1 MTSDHPRPS
10 SVVALLADIP
20 TTGHLGG
27 VQAQRFAL
35 DGHDLAGQA
44 GAFVE
49 FARYHTA
56 QGAKVVALYPRWRG
70 EPARRA
76 VAFARGALLS
86 DSVAAVGMDLSPL
99 ALSLIADQLAYLS
112 PYLPPGMIAGLA
124 DELPRHTLAGGWL
137 RNVANLAT
145 IPISVR
151 QHLGSFAPGVTYLA
165 VCSPAPQVSRVNK
178 ADPASVVP
186 FRPQEP
192 VQVLHSCGDNVD
204 PSPFEEQFLPAMR
217 AVAVRRLP
225 PQPLGSLYWGS
236 AKYVEFVAFS
246 AHPRALTDPARSVRP
261 TTCSWCGEPAV
272 GPACRFCGAAAG
284 TASSGRTRPPQAP
297 AQPSPGAPAPV
308 AAPHTAPTRPP
319 HPAAPHRPQGPAPA
333 HHPVPGHHPAPYPVP
348 GPPPATGPDRPHR
361 PPTSPHH
368 QPAPPHTPSTPP
380 AGPHHPPAAP
390 YPGGGAPPPGGPA
403 APQRP
408 RPRYAEPIEDEDL
421 PVPQEL
427 PPLNEDSADP
437 ARPHG
442 PSAFAPPAP
451 AVPGAG
457 PTGTAPT
464 GPAPT
469 APPASGPAG
478 GESGD
483 AGPIDPRSAAPGP
496 ADTGPSPTAPSDSAP
511 PGYRL
516 QSAPHAA
523 SLPVSA
529 LPHVRRRG
537 GAVTGADT
545 GPRAAALGAPAAAR
559 SSAAAS
565 SSVSGHSPAG
575 PSTGPSTGSSAHPA
589 SVPSEALSAD
599 ALGDD
604 HDRAHDLSI
613 PRAPQ

>member
-27 VQAQRFAL
+27 TQAARFAL

-165 VCSPAPQVSRVNK
+165 VCSPVPQVGRVNK

-204 PSPFEEQFLPAMR
+204 PSAFEEQFLPVMR

-284 TASSGRTRPPQAP
+284 ASSAGRTRPPQAP

-319 HPAAPHRPQGPAPA
+319 HPAPAAPHRPQGSPPAHGPAPA
-333 HHPVPGHHPAPYPVP
+333 HHPAPTPAPAHGPAPHPVP
-348 GPPPATGPDRPHR
+348 GPPPATGPGAPHR
-361 PPTSPHH
+361 PPTAPH
-368 QPAPPHTPSTPP
+368 P
-380 AGPHHPPAAP
+380 GPD
-390 YPGGGAPPPGGPA
+390 PA

-408 RPRYAEPIEDEDL
+408 RPRYTEPIEDEDL

-427 PPLNEDSADP
+427 PPLHGGPADSAGPPESAALAGP
-437 ARPHG
+437 APAG
-442 PSAFAPPAP
+442 AAPSPPAP
-451 AVPGAG
+451 A
-457 PTGTAPT
+457 
-464 GPAPT
+464 
-469 APPASGPAG
+469 
-478 GESGD
+478 
-483 AGPIDPRSAAPGP
+483 
-496 ADTGPSPTAPSDSAP
+496 DTAP

-529 LPHVRRRG
+529 LPHAHHRG
-537 GAVTGADT
+537 GGVTGADT
-545 GPRAAALGAPAAAR
+545 GPRAAAAGPAAARPAAR
-559 SSAAAS
+559 SSAA
-565 SSVSGHSPAG
+565 
-575 PSTGPSTGSSAHPA
+575 SA
-589 SVPSEALSAD
+589 ESAD
-599 ALGDD
+599 D
-604 HDRAHDLSI
+604 DRAHDLSI
-613 PRAPQ
+613 PRAPK